1 MRILMICLGN
11 ICRSPLAEGILRKLT
26 LNKNI
31 IVDSAGTSSYHIG
44 ENPDSRMILT
54 ARKFSIDIS
63 NLKARK
69 FSTSDF
75 DKFDLIYAMDSSN
88 HKDIIK
94 LARNN
99 DDCKKVKL
107 ISKNDIPDPFYENIE
122 SFEKVYFLLE
132 NACKKIIETI
142 E

>member
-44 ENPDSRMILT
+44 KSPDSRMILT

-69 FSTSDF
+69 FSKIDF

-88 HKDIIK
+88 YKDIIK

-99 DDCKKVKL
+99 DDCKKVNL

>member
-1 MRILMICLGN
+1 
-11 ICRSPLAEGILRKLT
+11 
-26 LNKNI
+26 
-31 IVDSAGTSSYHIG
+31 
-44 ENPDSRMILT
+44 
-54 ARKFSIDIS
+54 
-63 NLKARK
+63 
-69 FSTSDF
+69 
-75 DKFDLIYAMDSSN
+75 MDSSN
-88 HKDIIK
+88 YKDIIK

-99 DDCKKVKL
+99 NDCKKVKL

>member
-26 LNKNI
+26 SNKNI

-44 ENPDSRMILT
+44 ESPDSRMILT
-54 ARKFSIDIS
+54 AKKFSIDIS

-75 DKFDLIYAMDSSN
+75 DKFDLI
-88 HKDIIK
+88 
-94 LARNN
+94 
-99 DDCKKVKL
+99 
-107 ISKNDIPDPFYENIE
+107 
-122 SFEKVYFLLE
+122 
-132 NACKKIIETI
+132 
-142 E
+142 

>member
-88 HKDIIK
+88 YKDIIK

-99 DDCKKVKL
+99 KDCKKVKL
-107 ISKNDIPDPFYENIE
+107 ISKNDIPDPFYENME